1 MTMEW
6 RSATTIIR
14 TALFTV
20 MVLFTQPATAQS
32 VAGDSAHVSEAR
44 DVLFSVPLGS
54 RIRILTVGQTIVE
67 GHLAARSDT
76 GIVIGRGSDSSRAS
90 IARIATIWRPAT
102 NIKAGA
108 VSGGLA
114 GGALGALALGV
125 LSAGLCEAN
134 CHGAF
139 ADGAAVGGLFGAGIG
154 AAIGIGIGAITHH
167 WERVWP

>member
-1 MTMEW
+1 MTGNW
-6 RSATTIIR
+6 RPLTTIIR

-20 MVLFTQPATAQS
+20 MVLFTQPVRAQS
-32 VAGDSAHVSEAR
+32 INGDSARFKEAR

-54 RIRILTVGQTIVE
+54 RIRILTLGQNIVE
-67 GHLAARSDT
+67 GRLAARSDT
-76 GIVIGRGSDSSRAS
+76 GIVVQRGTDSSRAS

-108 VSGGLA
+108 VAGGLA
-114 GGALGALALGV
+114 GGVLGALALGV
-125 LSAGLCEAN
+125 LATGLCESN

-139 ADGAAVGGLFGAGIG
+139 ADGAAVGALFGAGFG
-154 AAIGIGIGAITHH
+154 AVLGIGVGAITHH